1 MIRIG
6 INGFGRIG
14 RAIFRNNLDKKYV
27 KIVAGA
33 VVSIL
38 GILLAAKAMGNKR
51 KINPKIAKNDAEVK
65 QLETQISEVKAT
77 KVKLNNK
84 LDKLSKKADGRSK
97 KVKDA
102 KKSVK
107 KNDQTIADLE
117 AALAAAEKNL

>member
-1 MIRIG
+1 MKKFI
-6 INGFGRIG
+6 
-14 RAIFRNNLDKKYV
+14 KYV
-27 KIVAGA
+27 KIAVGA

-38 GILLAAKAMGNKR
+38 GILLAAKAMSNKR
-51 KINPKIAKNDAEVK
+51 KVNPKIAKNDAEVK
-65 QLETQISEVKAT
+65 RLETQISEVKAN

-97 KVKDA
+97 KVK
-102 KKSVK
+102 

>member
-1 MIRIG
+1 MKKII
-6 INGFGRIG
+6 
-14 RAIFRNNLDKKYV
+14 KYV
-27 KIVAGA
+27 KIAVGA

-38 GILLAAKAMGNKR
+38 GILLAAKAMSNKR
-51 KINPKIAKNDAEVK
+51 KVNPKIAKNDAEVK
-65 QLETQISEVKAT
+65 RLETQISEVKAT

-102 KKSVK
+102 KKNVK